1 MTGYT
6 SYANATF
13 LDYGGYQLVPQSLVT
28 QLQNNGSASLT
39 PAQLTQVQ
47 SILTTFMNGVSTAPT
62 SLTVTDLSAG
72 SSTDKITV
80 GLVVQRDADP
90 SALLAMDWADRQ
102 AILADQNTIW
112 DTYGSTAINPST
124 HLPNYNYVL
133 NTLTTNLGQG
143 AIISDGVTSNN
154 ESRTIWLTL
163 DGTAFQSLFNADL
176 IKFTFDNN
184 DNYSAGLSGYAW
196 SGNLSL
202 PDSIQ
207 SLVSGIWINENLP
220 YGTPTPSNTTSVVLA
235 DGVQSAGNA
244 LVGTTTSSP
253 TPTQV
258 AQAYNFPLTGLGVTT
273 AAVGLVEGGIPTG
286 ANNQPAT
293 PGTLQSVL
301 EQYRTTVLG
310 LPATADGNLQVFV
323 PSTYYNGDSA
333 EESLDISVV
342 AGASPNSII
351 QYYVS
356 SAGTLATIQN
366 AIFATNA
373 APTLSSSFTDTQRFS
388 PNSPFASA
396 YNDVVIDAA
405 LSNISVFLSSGD
417 GGSGGEYGSGTVMG
431 RPSHA
436 SPYAVIVGGTSV
448 SSLSLAAQDYTL
460 ASLYQNATGNNAA
473 TLMELTASGLMALP
487 QNMSSS
493 TFQIFVQTVWNT
505 YALNYQEAGTLYP
518 TYLGNNASTGGVYT
532 GSSVP
537 SYQTLFGL
545 TPTDTDGNA
554 GRGLPDVSALAGGNS
569 KYESINSVYFTD
581 PSKPLTTQSAGTSA
595 ATPLWASLTAQI
607 DTIFADQNLPQLGY
621 FNDLL
626 YIADAIAPGSFA
638 DVSIGNNTS
647 SYYVYAGSGT
657 APYILTQYYQ
667 DFYSQIIAT
676 GLGYSAASGY
686 DQTTGLGTPNG
697 VLLARALTV
706 IAHTQTGTQAQPD
719 VVTAL
724 DAVTAQSGASQALL
738 VQATGAL
745 GAYDLE
751 AGHHIYS
758 ESADGSAMAWTSRLA
773 EQVMQQDFDPA
784 LVRLLDGA
792 AQATPTTV
800 HLASGE
806 AVSSTV
812 AGYAL
817 GLYQADL
824 TAPYGFASFGGQSA
838 GVTLARP
845 VAVAETAG
853 GADDQTAVV
862 RVRQNGVDATSI
874 TFYKVD
880 DLSGTIDGIAPG
892 DPRYAA
898 VAAAHAYHLGDGSTA
913 LAGPGYGNYAEST
926 LLHVN
931 QGDLVAMALTN
942 GGQTYYGFADANETV
957 GGAHV
962 THLWNYGLNTY
973 GFEDTYGGGDKDY
986 NDLIVQ
992 LDFTS
997 LVGHGWIA

>member
-1 MTGYT
+1 MTTYT
-6 SYANATF
+6 SYSNATF
-13 LDYGGYQLVPQSLVT
+13 LDYAGYQLVPQSLVT
-28 QLQNNGSASLT
+28 QLQNNGTANLT
-39 PAQLTQVQ
+39 SDQLTQVQ

-62 SLTVTDLSAG
+62 SLTVTDQ
-72 SSTDKITV
+72 STGGVGDKITV

-90 SALLAMDWADRQ
+90 TALLAMDWADRQ
-102 AILADQNTIW
+102 AALADQTTIW
-112 DTYGSTAINPST
+112 NTYGSTAINQAT
-124 HLPNYNYVL
+124 QQTNYQMVL
-133 NTLTTNLGQG
+133 SAVEALVGQN
-143 AIISDGVTSNN
+143 AQIADGVTSSS
-154 ESRTIWLTL
+154 ESRTIWLQL
-163 DGTAFQSLFNADL
+163 DGTQFQTLFGTDL
-176 IKFTFDNN
+176 LHFTFANDLNN
-184 DNYSAGLSGYAW
+184 ATTSGHAW

-202 PDSIQ
+202 PDTIQ
-207 SLVSGIWINENLP
+207 PLVSGLWVEENLP
-220 YGTPTPSNTTSVVLA
+220 YGTPAPINSTPVVLA
-235 DGVQSAGNA
+235 DGFQSPGNA

-258 AQAYNFPLTGLGVTT
+258 AQTYNFPLTGLNVTT

-286 ANNQPAT
+286 TNGLPAT
-293 PGTLQSVL
+293 PATLQSVL

-323 PSTYYNGDSA
+323 PSTYFNGDSA

-342 AGASPNSII
+342 AGASPNSTI

-356 SAGTLATIQN
+356 SAGTLATMQN
-366 AIFATNA
+366 AIFAANA

-396 YNDVVIDAA
+396 YNDVVVDAA

-417 GGSGGEYGSGTVMG
+417 GGSGGEYGSGTTMG

-460 ASLYQNATGNNAA
+460 STLYDNAMDNNAA

-493 TFQIFVQTVWNT
+493 TFNIFVQTVWNT
-505 YALNYQEAGTLYP
+505 YALNADGAGTLSP
-518 TYLGNNASTGGVYT
+518 SYLGNNASTGGVYA
-532 GSSVP
+532 GSPVP
-537 SYQTLFGL
+537 TYQTLFGL
-545 TPTDTDGNA
+545 SPTDVAGNS

-569 KYESINSVYFTD
+569 KYESINSNYISGKSET
-581 PSKPLTTQSAGTSA
+581 LTTQSAGTSA

-607 DTIFADQNLPQLGY
+607 DTIFADQNLPNLGY
-621 FNDLL
+621 YNDLL

-638 DVSIGNNTS
+638 DVTIGNNNST
-647 SYYVYAGSGT
+647 YYMYAGSGT
-657 APYILTQYYQ
+657 APYIITQL
-667 DFYSQIIAT
+667 DDNATSQIIAT
-676 GLGYSAASGY
+676 GQGYSATSGY

-706 IAHTQTGTQAQPD
+706 IAHTQAGTQAQPD

-724 DAVTAQSGASQALL
+724 SEASAQSTTSQSLL

-758 ESADGSAMAWTSRLA
+758 GTADASAMAWTNRLA

-784 LVRLLDGA
+784 LVRLLDGGK
-792 AQATPTTV
+792 QATPTTV
-800 HLASGE
+800 HMTSGD

-824 TAPYGFASFGGQSA
+824 TAPYGFASFGGQDA

-853 GADDQTAVV
+853 GVDDQTAVV

-880 DLSGTIDGIAPG
+880 DLSGTIDGVAPG

-898 VAAAHAYHLGDGSTA
+898 LAAAHAYHLGDGSTA
-913 LAGPGYGNYAEST
+913 LAGPGYGNYAETT

-931 QGDLVAMALTN
+931 QGDLVAMALAN

-957 GGAHV
+957 GADHI

-973 GFEDTYGGGDKDY
+973 GFEDAFGGGDRDY

-997 LVGHGWIA
+997 LTGHGWLA